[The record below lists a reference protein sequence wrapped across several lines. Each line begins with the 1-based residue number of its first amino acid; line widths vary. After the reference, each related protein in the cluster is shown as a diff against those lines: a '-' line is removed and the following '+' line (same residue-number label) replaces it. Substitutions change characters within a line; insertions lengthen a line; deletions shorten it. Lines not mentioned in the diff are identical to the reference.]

1 MTFGVGMKGVKHEDT
16 DKVEALIMETLGQLA
31 EEGFEEEMVESALNT
46 IEFRLRENNT
56 GSFPRGIAVMMRSIG
71 WWLYDGK
78 PFEGMRYEA
87 ALTAVKQAIAN
98 DPNYLQNLIGQYLL
112 QNNHRATLILEPDP
126 ELNERLE
133 TAEREK
139 LAQIKAAM
147 SEAELQAIIEQTHE
161 LKRLQETPD
170 PPEVLAEIPR
180 LTLDDLER
188 ENKTIPIDIAE
199 HNGAK
204 ILYHD
209 LFTNGILYLDL
220 AFNLQVLSQELLPY
234 VPLFGS
240 ALFGVGTEKED
251 FVKLSQRI
259 GRKTGGVYA
268 SNFTTAVRDTPD
280 GAAWFTVRGKATVA
294 HTGELLDILRDVLL
308 TVKLDNQERF
318 KQLVLRAKSGKE
330 SSLIPSG
337 HSVVSGRLRAHFNKN
352 DWLSEQMGGVSNLFF
367 LRQLAEDVVNDW
379 PSVLAKLEEI
389 RRLLLNRPGMICNVT
404 LDSENWTAVQ
414 PQMHNFLDDLPDYA
428 TPMAKWTA
436 DFPNSSE
443 GLTMPAQV
451 NYVGKGA
458 NLYDL
463 GYELHAS
470 MFVISNYVRLTH
482 LWEKVRAQGG
492 AYGAFF
498 SFDQQSGT
506 LNLVSYRDPNL
517 EKTLAAFDNTADF
530 LRDLDLSEDEL
541 VKGIISVIG
550 GIDAPQLPDAK
561 GYTSMIRHLTGITD
575 EYRQQLRDE
584 VLATSAAD
592 FTSLAEVMDKWVESG
607 HVVVLGSPEAV
618 GKQEG
623 LEIVKVM

>member
-1 MTFGVGMKGVKHEDT
+1 MS
-16 DKVEALIMETLGQLA
+16 
-31 EEGFEEEMVESALNT
+31 EEE
-46 IEFRLRENNT
+46 
-56 GSFPRGIAVMMRSIG
+56 
-71 WWLYDGK
+71 
-78 PFEGMRYEA
+78 
-87 ALTAVKQAIAN
+87 
-98 DPNYLQNLIGQYLL
+98 LQ
-112 QNNHRATLILEPDP
+112 T
-126 ELNERLE
+126 
-133 TAEREK
+133 
-139 LAQIKAAM
+139 
-147 SEAELQAIIEQTHE
+147 IIEQTRE
-161 LKRLQETPD
+161 LKRIQETPD
-170 PPEVLAEIPR
+170 SAEVLAEIPR
-180 LTLDDLER
+180 LTLADLER
-188 ENKTIPIDIAE
+188 ENKIIPIE
-199 HNGAK
+199 VTGHNDAK

-220 AFNLQVLSQELLPY
+220 AFDMQVLPQELLPY

-268 SNFTTAVRDTPD
+268 SNFTTAVRDEVN
-280 GAAWFTVRGKATVA
+280 GAAWFMVRGKATVEQ
-294 HTGELLDILRDVLL
+294 TDELLNILRDVLL
-308 TVKLDNQERF
+308 TVKLDNPERF

-337 HSVVSGRLRAHFNKN
+337 HSVVSSRLRAHFNKN
-352 DWLSEQMGGVSNLFF
+352 DWLSEQMGGISNLFF
-367 LRQLAEDVVNDW
+367 LRQLADDVANDW

-404 LDSENWTAVQ
+404 LDSENWTAVR
-414 PQMHNFLDDLPDYA
+414 PQMHSFLDDLPANQVTQA
-428 TPMAKWTA
+428 TWTA
-436 DFPNSSE
+436 DFPDSSE

-451 NYVGKGA
+451 NYVGKGG

-463 GYELHAS
+463 GYQLHGS

-506 LNLVSYRDPNL
+506 LNMVSYRDPNL
-517 EKTLAAFDNTADF
+517 EKTLDAFDKTADF
-530 LRDLDLSEDEL
+530 LRNLDLSDDEL

-561 GYTSMIRHLTGITD
+561 GYTSMIRYLTGITD

-584 VLATSAAD
+584 VLATTAAN
-592 FTSLAEVMDKWVESG
+592 FTDLAEVMDRWVTNG

-618 GKQEG
+618 GKQDG